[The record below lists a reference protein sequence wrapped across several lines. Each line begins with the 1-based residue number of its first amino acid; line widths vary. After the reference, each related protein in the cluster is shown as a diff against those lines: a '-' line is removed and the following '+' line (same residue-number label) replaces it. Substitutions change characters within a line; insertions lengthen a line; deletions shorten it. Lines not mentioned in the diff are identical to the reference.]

1 MKQVNRL
8 KRGRIAGIVLS
19 AVIILLCAALA
30 ISFVVIDKL
39 NKNNLFS
46 KSIFLDNDYFLGSVA
61 NNDFG
66 QGSDGQNELPA
77 GGDIEAAVNEVMSQ
91 LDDYFGF
98 EALWRPGDVEAG
110 AAYEQDAIKNEHAYQ
125 ASNVF
130 EDGYVFEYAEGDEKE
145 YMIKDIYSAVESF
158 SYETFINYGVCRRAR
173 EEISTFT
180 EKEFGIRITFEA
192 DETKIIDVPYVT
204 QEGVLPNGCESV
216 SAVML
221 MKYAGCDI
229 SPTEFVDKYLKC
241 EPVTIKWGCRYG
253 PNPKL
258 AYAGDPYSEKNGYGC
273 YAPVIADALN
283 KALES
288 GYYSRNISGLTLES
302 ICKLYI
308 DEGIP
313 VAVWV
318 TLNMDEIDKLIQWQA
333 QDGSQS
339 YLYPANEHCMVLCGY
354 DGESYYFN
362 DPYGSR
368 GLTAYPK
375 DDCVLSYN
383 SLGMQAVAVIPLNSG
398 SR

>member
-1 MKQVNRL
+1 
-8 KRGRIAGIVLS
+8 
-19 AVIILLCAALA
+19 
-30 ISFVVIDKL
+30 
-39 NKNNLFS
+39 
-46 KSIFLDNDYFLGSVA
+46 
-61 NNDFG
+61 
-66 QGSDGQNELPA
+66 
-77 GGDIEAAVNEVMSQ
+77 
-91 LDDYFGF
+91 
-98 EALWRPGDVEAG
+98 
-110 AAYEQDAIKNEHAYQ
+110 
-125 ASNVF
+125 
-130 EDGYVFEYAEGDEKE
+130 
-145 YMIKDIYSAVESF
+145 MIKDIYSAVESF
-158 SYETFINYGVCRRAR
+158 SFETFINYGVCRRAR
-173 EEISTFT
+173 EEISTFA

-192 DETKIIDVPYVT
+192 DETKIIDVPHVT

-221 MKYAGCDI
+221 MKYAGYDI

-258 AYAGDPYSEKNGYGC
+258 AFAGDPYSEKNGYGC

-288 GYYSRNISGLTLES
+288 GYYARNISGLTLES

-318 TLNMDEIDKLIQWQA
+318 TLNMDEIDKIIQWQA

-339 YLYPANEHCMVLCGY
+339 YLYPANEHCMVRCGY
-354 DGESYYFN
+354 DGENYYFN